1 MKTIV
6 EQNLIK
12 DEILKERLEMA
23 GQMMKEADVEA
34 WLVLSREY
42 NEDPLF
48 HALTPAHFPTARRIT
63 ILVLSQK
70 NGVCENW
77 SVSMPSVELEEYYKR
92 DYDMKSESQMDAL
105 TRVLRRI
112 DPNKIAIDVSDHFA
126 YTDGLSVG
134 LYRMMMNGLPKDL
147 TDRFVSADDVGI
159 RVLETRTPKEREV
172 FPEVMK
178 VAMDIIA
185 RTFSD
190 EVIVPGKTTCRD
202 LMNYMEQEVNNLGI
216 EYWFEPTIDLQR
228 HDGMHTED
236 TVIERGDLLHCDFGV
251 RYLNLCTDT
260 QRLCYVLKEDETE
273 IPQELLDAFKRNN
286 RFQDIVRETMK
297 IGRSGNDVFEE
308 SIDKAKAEGI
318 RPMLYTHPLGFHGHA
333 AGPTIGLYSNQN
345 RIPVKGDLLIH
356 NYTGYAL
363 ELNTTEYLNMY
374 QRETYLYTE
383 ESVLLVDDEVHFL
396 APDRDKIFVAG
407 YKKQEA

>member
-6 EQNLIK
+6 EQNQIK

-23 GQMMKEADVEA
+23 GKLMQECDVEA

-48 HALTPAHFPTARRIT
+48 HALTPSHFPTARRIT

-77 SVSMPSVELEEYYKR
+77 SVSMPSSELEEFYRR
-92 DYDMKSESQMDAL
+92 DYDMKSESQMTAL

-112 DPNKIAIDVSDHFA
+112 DPKKIAIDVSDHFA

-134 LYRMMMNGLPKDL
+134 LYRMMMNELPKDL
-147 TDRFVSADDVGI
+147 TDRFVSADEVGI
-159 RVLETRTPKEREV
+159 RLLETRTPKEREV
-172 FPEVMK
+172 FPEVMD
-178 VAMDIIA
+178 VAMKIIEK
-185 RTFSD
+185 TFSD
-190 EVIVPGKTTCRD
+190 EQITPGVTTCRD
-202 LMNYMEQEVNNLGI
+202 LMNFMEQEVNNLGI

-228 HDGMHTED
+228 HDGMHGEM

-260 QRLCYVLKEDETE
+260 QRLCYVLKEDETD
-273 IPQELLDAFKRNN
+273 IPEELRAAFKRNN

-297 IGRSGNDVFEE
+297 IGRSGNDVFEM
-308 SIDKAKAEGI
+308 SIAKGKEEGL
-318 RPMLYTHPLGFHGHA
+318 RPVLYTHPLGFHGHA
-333 AGPTIGLYSNQN
+333 AGPTIGLFSNQN

-363 ELNTTEYLNMY
+363 ELNVIEYLEMY
-374 QRETYLYTE
+374 QRDTYIFTE
-383 ESVLLVDDEVHFL
+383 ESVILVDDEVHFL
-396 APDRDKIFVAG
+396 AEHRDQMFVVG
-407 YKKQEA
+407 KVN

>member
-6 EQNLIK
+6 EQNQIK

-23 GQMMKEADVEA
+23 GKIMQECDVEA
-34 WLVLSREY
+34 WLILSREY

-48 HALTPAHFPTARRIT
+48 HALTPSHFPTARRIT

-70 NGVCENW
+70 NGICENW
-77 SVSMPSVELEEYYKR
+77 SVSMPSSELEEFYRR
-92 DYDMKSESQMDAL
+92 DYDMKTESQMTAL

-134 LYRMMMNGLPKDL
+134 LYRMMMNELPKDL
-147 TDRFVSADDVGI
+147 TDRFVSADEVGI
-159 RVLETRTPKEREV
+159 RLLETRTPKEREV

-178 VAMDIIA
+178 VAMDIIEK
-185 RTFSD
+185 TFSD
-190 EVIVPGKTTCRD
+190 EQIVPGVTTCRD
-202 LMNYMEQEVNNLGI
+202 LMNFMEQEVNNLGI

-228 HDGMHTED
+228 HDGMHGEE

-260 QRLCYVLKEDETE
+260 QRLCYVLKEDETD
-273 IPQELLDAFKRNN
+273 IPEELKAAFKRNN

-297 IGRSGNDVFEE
+297 IGRSGNDVFEM
-308 SIDKAKAEGI
+308 SIAKGKEEGL
-318 RPMLYTHPLGFHGHA
+318 RPVLYTHPLGFHGHA
-333 AGPTIGLYSNQN
+333 AGPTIGLFSNQN

-363 ELNTTEYLNMY
+363 ELNVIEYLEMY
-374 QRETYLYTE
+374 QRDTFIFTE
-383 ESVLLVDDEVHFL
+383 ESVILVDDEVHFL
-396 APDRDKIFVAG
+396 AEHRDKMFVVG
-407 YKKQEA
+407 KVN

>member
-6 EQNLIK
+6 EQNQIK
-12 DEILKERLEMA
+12 DEILKERLELA
-23 GQMMKEADVEA
+23 GKLMQECDVEA

-48 HALTPAHFPTARRIT
+48 HALTPSHFPTARRIT

-70 NGVCENW
+70 NGVCKNW
-77 SVSMPSVELEEYYKR
+77 SVSMPSVELEEFYQR
-92 DYDMKSESQMDAL
+92 DYDMKNESQMAAL
-105 TRVLRRI
+105 ERVLRRI
-112 DPNKIAIDVSDHFA
+112 DPNQIAIDVSDHFA

-134 LYRMMMNGLPKDL
+134 LYRMLMNELPKDL
-147 TDRFVSADDVGI
+147 TDRFISADEIGI
-159 RVLETRTPKEREV
+159 RLLETRTAKEREV
-172 FPEVMK
+172 FPLVMK
-178 VAMDIIA
+178 EAMEIIEK
-185 RTFSD
+185 TFSD
-190 EVIVPGKTTCRD
+190 EQIIPGKTTCRD

-228 HDGMHTED
+228 STGMHGED

-260 QRLCYVLKEDETE
+260 QRLCYVLKEDETD
-273 IPQELLDAFKRNN
+273 IPCELKEAFKRNN

-297 IGRSGNDVFEE
+297 IGRSGNDVFEM
-308 SIDKAKAEGI
+308 SIAKGKEEGL
-318 RPMLYTHPLGFHGHA
+318 RPVLYTHPLGFHGHA
-333 AGPTIGLYSNQN
+333 AGPTIGLFSNQS

-363 ELNTTEYLNMY
+363 ELSIIEYLEMY
-374 QRETYLYTE
+374 QRDTYIFTE

-396 APDRDKIFVAG
+396 ADHRDQMFMVGKMNHD
-407 YKKQEA
+407 